1 MNVCCAIVTVF
12 CHLKKKE
19 EKDHYKKAEMQQ
31 HIYQKYIYIRN
42 ATAQLSE
49 IYIYTGLNGQHA

>member
-1 MNVCCAIVTVF
+1 MCVVLLLLYFVIK
-12 CHLKKKE
+12 KKKE